1 LQGRIIRLLAGFY
14 FVQLG
19 DSEVR
24 CRARG
29 KLRLQSENPCVG
41 DYVKISL
48 LPDGEG
54 VIEEVLPRLNVL
66 ERPFVA
72 NITQVVVVCAATRP
86 LPNLVLL
93 DRVLVAAEHL
103 GVSGVV
109 VINKCDLESGDTV
122 KRLYRQAGY
131 PVVPLS
137 LWAEG
142 NMEPMLAALR
152 GQTSVLAG
160 QSGVG
165 KSSLIKYL
173 CPKREVLVGEVNM
186 RKGFGRHTTRHV
198 ELIYMPE
205 WEAYVV
211 DTPGFSK
218 IDLPLELSSRALS
231 DYYRE
236 MRGLREYC
244 KFGHDCRHQDEP
256 ECRVRQEVLAGNI
269 SAERYSSYIMLLGE
283 LKERER
289 SQYK

>member
-19 DSEVR
+19 DREVR

-29 KLRLQSENPCVG
+29 KLRHQSESPCVG

-48 LPDGEG
+48 LEDGEG
-54 VIEEVLPRLNVL
+54 VIDAVMQRKNVL

-86 LPNLVLL
+86 LPNLVLV
-93 DRVLVAAEHL
+93 DRILVAAEHL
-103 GVSGVV
+103 GVAGVV
-109 VINKCDLESGDTV
+109 VVNKCDLESGDTV
-122 KRLYRQAGY
+122 KRLYTQAGY
-131 PVVPLS
+131 PVVSLALVGEGDVLPL
-137 LWAEG
+137 
-142 NMEPMLAALR
+142 LAALR
-152 GQTSVLAG
+152 GHTSVLAG

-173 CPKREVLVGEVNM
+173 CPEREVSIGEVNM

-205 WEAYVV
+205 WDSYVV

-218 IDLPLELSSRALS
+218 FDLPLELSSRALA
-231 DYYRE
+231 DYFRE
-236 MRGLREYC
+236 MRGLREHC

-256 ECRVRQEVLAGNI
+256 ECRVRQEVLAGII
-269 SAERYSSYIMLLGE
+269 SAERYQSYVMLLGE

>member
-1 LQGRIIRLLAGFY
+1 MQGRIIRLLAGFY

-19 DSEVR
+19 DREVR

-29 KLRLQSENPCVG
+29 RLRLQSENPCVG

-48 LPDGEG
+48 LSDGEG
-54 VIEEVLPRLNVL
+54 VVDQVLPRRNVL

-93 DRVLVAAEHL
+93 DRILVAAEFL

-109 VINKCDLESGDTV
+109 VINKCDLDSGDQV
-122 KRLYRQAGY
+122 KRLYTQAGY
-131 PVVPLS
+131 PVVSLS
-137 LWAEG
+137 LVAEG
-142 NMEPMLAALR
+142 CVRPLLPALR
-152 GQTSVLAG
+152 GHTSVLAG

-165 KSSLIKYL
+165 KSSLIKHL
-173 CPKREVLVGEVNM
+173 CPEREVLVGEVNL
-186 RKGFGRHTTRHV
+186 RKGFGRHTTRLV

-218 IDLPLELSSRALS
+218 FDLPVELSSLALS
-231 DYYRE
+231 DYFLE
-236 MRGLREYC
+236 MRGLRMHC

-256 ECRVRQEVLAGNI
+256 GCRVGQEVQAGTI
-269 SAERYSSYIMLLGE
+269 SAERYQSYIMLLGE